1 MIWDK
6 HHARESHQGL
16 LRVGECFVRN
26 SEHGRWVNET
36 PHARRSGLYAGDS
49 VQYLCVLNLP
59 LTKKSR
65 RVGILLEGEEK
76 FEA

>member
-1 MIWDK
+1 
-6 HHARESHQGL
+6 
-16 LRVGECFVRN
+16 
-26 SEHGRWVNET
+26 VNET
-36 PHARRSGLYAGDS
+36 PYARWSGLYAGDF